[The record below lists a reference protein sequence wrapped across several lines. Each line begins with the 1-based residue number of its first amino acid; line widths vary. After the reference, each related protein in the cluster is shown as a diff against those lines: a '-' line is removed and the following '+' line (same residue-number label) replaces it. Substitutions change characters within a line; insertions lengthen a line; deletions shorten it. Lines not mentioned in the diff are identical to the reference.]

1 MTLSAQPES
10 WHGLWRLPVATI
22 LWKLPTGPG
31 VLAVWPAL
39 ALPVT
44 TCRREQALKA
54 LKFGPDSGVAQLSAW
69 QLWLS
74 LKLDG
79 GRVEICPSWGGGGPK
94 PPPPT
99 PGLARLCL
107 QDQQSEA

>member
-1 MTLSAQPES
+1 
-10 WHGLWRLPVATI
+10 
-22 LWKLPTGPG
+22 
-31 VLAVWPAL
+31 LAVWPAL

-79 GRVEICPSWGGGGPK
+79 GRVEICPSWGGGAHPWLGPSLPAGPAKRSLRLGGSGSGSGK
-94 PPPPT
+94 PSSSKRRE
-99 PGLARLCL
+99 GAG
-107 QDQQSEA
+107 

>member
-1 MTLSAQPES
+1 
-10 WHGLWRLPVATI
+10 V
-22 LWKLPTGPG
+22 TGPG
-31 VLAVWPAL
+31 VLFGRVAGAGTVS
-39 ALPVT
+39 

-79 GRVEICPSWGGGGPK
+79 GRVEICPSWGGGGPN
-94 PPPPT
+94 PPPRTPPPT

>member
-1 MTLSAQPES
+1 M
-10 WHGLWRLPVATI
+10 
-22 LWKLPTGPG
+22 
-31 VLAVWPAL
+31 AVWPAL

-79 GRVEICPSWGGGGPK
+79 GRVEICPAPPLPPLAWPVSTCRTSKAK
-94 PPPPT
+94 PET
-99 PGLARLCL
+99 RG
-107 QDQQSEA
+107 EW

>member
-1 MTLSAQPES
+1 
-10 WHGLWRLPVATI
+10 
-22 LWKLPTGPG
+22 
-31 VLAVWPAL
+31 LAVWPAL

-79 GRVEICPSWGGGGPK
+79 GRVEICPSWGGGGPN
-94 PPPPT
+94 PPPPH
-99 PGLARLCL
+99 PPSHPWLGPSLPAGPAKRSLRLGG
-107 QDQQSEA
+107 SGSGSGKPSSSKRREGAG